1 MVQERGLDCMSRE
14 LSDKAEAVL
23 RRFGGVTFSGRELT
37 EIRSLVGMTQ
47 SDLASEWGISR
58 TMVSRMES
66 GASPSAKVSDQ
77 YRGLLMRKFFF
88 EDLGE

>member
-1 MVQERGLDCMSRE
+1 MVQEGGLDCMSRE

-23 RRFGGVTFSGRELT
+23 RRFGGVAFSGRELT

-47 SDLASEWGISR
+47 SDLAVEWGISR

-66 GASPSAKVSDQ
+66 VVSPTTKVCDQ

-88 EDLGE
+88 GELGD